1 MIISRSPGFVPIPSE
16 SYPGGSSLGNIPHVS
31 SSSASAGVHPRRR
44 RQAILLVALAVVLSV
59 LGVPA
64 VGVSSAGHSAGDTIA
79 VVDTNATFTILAEL
93 SKGARTLTFQ
103 FGQSGDVPL
112 MGDWNCNGEDTP
124 GTYRVSTGGV
134 YLRNSN
140 SGGEPDR
147 VFLFGNP
154 GDRPLVGDFDGD
166 GCDTLSV
173 YRSHRATAYLKNL
186 LDVGFAEFEFLFGN
200 PGDSAFAG
208 DFDGDGVDS
217 VGLHRDSVGRV
228 YLAKTATGTAPTQV
242 GFGNPG
248 DVLISGDWDGDGIDT
263 PGAYRPAT
271 GVFYYKNT
279 NRTGPAD
286 GSLFV
291 GRNVTVI
298 PVSGIDSR
306 AFQGPAFSPGPEPTT
321 TTTTQ
326 PPAPAPTPIQPPG
339 EPSPPAG
346 GGGGGTVPPP
356 GFTPPPDRTRVGPIT
371 VSGESNVVI
380 ENVHVVNPGG
390 TCITV
395 TNASSVVIRNATIGP
410 CGGEAVYLSDVDGA
424 SVSGNYITDTDNGVL
439 VHRSNSVAVDG
450 NAFVN
455 AGRNFV
461 QFDKV
466 NGSGSSISGNRGQNE
481 LGRSNA
487 EDFISLYQSNGTS
500 SSPIRIIGN
509 HLRDG
514 GPSGSGSGIML
525 GDAGGSYQ
533 YVADNVLVNPGQV
546 GIGVASGT
554 NITVIDNRVYSDG
567 QPWSNVG
574 IYVWNQYGSACGNV
588 EVAGNQVNWTA
599 AGGYS
604 NPWWSGGGCSAVS
617 IVDNDWEAAIG
628 PNAF

>member
-1 MIISRSPGFVPIPSE
+1 M
-16 SYPGGSSLGNIPHVS
+16 GNIPHVS
-31 SSSASAGVHPRRR
+31 LSSASATAAGVHLRQRRL
-44 RQAILLVALAVVLSV
+44 AILLVAFAVVFSV
-59 LGVPA
+59 LGVLA
-64 VGVSSAGHSAGDTIA
+64 VGVSNAGHSSGDTIA
-79 VVDTNATFTILAEL
+79 LVDTDANFTVLAEL
-93 SKGARTLTFQ
+93 SQEARTLTFQ
-103 FGQSGDVPL
+103 FGHSGDVPL
-112 MGDWNCNGEDTP
+112 MGDWDCDGEDTP
-124 GTYRVSTGGV
+124 GAYRLSTGGV
-134 YLRNSN
+134 SLRNSN
-140 SGGEPDR
+140 SSGEPDR

-154 GDRPLVGDFDGD
+154 GDRAMAGDFNGD
-166 GCDTLSV
+166 GCDTVSV
-173 YRSHRATAYLKNL
+173 YRSHRATAYMKNVL
-186 LDVGFAEFEFLFGN
+186 AVGIAEFEFLFGN
-200 PGDSAFAG
+200 PGDRAFVG

-228 YLAKTATGTAPTQV
+228 YLSKTFIGTASTPV
-242 GFGNPG
+242 EFGNPG
-248 DVLISGDWDGDGIDT
+248 DVVISGDWNGDGIDT

-306 AFQGPAFSPGPEPTT
+306 AFEGPAFNPGLEPTT
-321 TTTTQ
+321 ITTTP
-326 PPAPAPTPIQPPG
+326 PPALASTPIQPPS
-339 EPSPPAG
+339 ETSPPG
-346 GGGGGTVPPP
+346 GGGGSIPPP
-356 GFTPPPDRTRVGPIT
+356 GFTPPPDRTRVGPII

-380 ENVHVVNPGG
+380 ENVHIVNPGG

-410 CGGEAVYLSDVDGA
+410 CGGEAVYLSDVDGVK
-424 SVSGNYITDTDNGVL
+424 VSGNYITDTGNGVL
-439 VHRSNSVAVDG
+439 AHRSDSVAVDG

-481 LGRSNA
+481 LGGSNA

-500 SSPIRIIGN
+500 SSPIRIVGN

-525 GDAGGSYQ
+525 GDAGGSHQ

-554 NITVIDNRVYSDG
+554 SITVINNRVYSDG
-567 QPWSNVG
+567 LPWSNVG

-599 AGGYS
+599 SGDYS
-604 NPWWSGGGCSAVS
+604 NPWWSGGGCSTVS
-617 IVDNDWEAAIG
+617 ILDNDWEAAIG
-628 PNAF
+628 PNSF